1 MPRPYF
7 GPSTPLLFAHR
18 GGAKRWP
25 ENTLLA
31 FQSAVE
37 LGFRYIET
45 DVHQT
50 SDGHFVCFHDAS
62 LERTTNGHGRVADH
76 SLAELRRLDAAHYFV
91 RDGEHPYRGRGVQIP
106 TLEEALELDEG
117 LHLNIEL
124 KAGDAS
130 TAEALYELL
139 THHGVEDR
147 VLVAAEKD
155 ALGAAFAKYSRG
167 RIATSAGFCAVLD
180 FWTKARLGLASRAS
194 FSFDALQVPSSYHF
208 LRVVSS
214 RFIEAAHRHGIQ
226 VHVWTV
232 DEPAQMRQLLAMG
245 VDGLMTDV
253 PDLLVDVAQP
263 WVERQAPWTG
273 SREQA
278 VVR

>member
-7 GPSTPLLFAHR
+7 GTLTPLLFAHR

-31 FQSAVE
+31 FQSALD

-50 SDGHFVCFHDAS
+50 SDGHFVCFHDPT
-62 LERTTNGHGRVADH
+62 LERTTNGHGRVSDH
-76 SLAELRRLDAAHYFV
+76 SLSGLRRLDAAYHFV
-91 RDGEHPYRGRGVQIP
+91 RDGALPYRGAGVQIP
-106 TLEEALELDEG
+106 TLEEALALGEDV
-117 LHLNIEL
+117 HLNVEL
-124 KAGDAS
+124 KAGDPR
-130 TAEALYELL
+130 TAKALFELL

-155 ALGAAFAKYSRG
+155 AIGKAFAQYNRG
-167 RIATSAGFCAVLD
+167 RIATSPGFVGVLD
-180 FWTKARLGLASRAS
+180 FWTKARLGLARWSS
-194 FSFDALQVPSSYHF
+194 FSFDALQVPRSHHF
-208 LRVVSS
+208 LEVVTP
-214 RFIEAAHRHGIQ
+214 RFVEAAHAHGIQ

-232 DEPAQMRQLLAMG
+232 DDPVQMRELLAMG

-253 PDLLVDVAQP
+253 PDVLMEVAGP
-263 WVERQAPWTG
+263 WVRRHAAQTG
-273 SREQA
+273 SSEQA